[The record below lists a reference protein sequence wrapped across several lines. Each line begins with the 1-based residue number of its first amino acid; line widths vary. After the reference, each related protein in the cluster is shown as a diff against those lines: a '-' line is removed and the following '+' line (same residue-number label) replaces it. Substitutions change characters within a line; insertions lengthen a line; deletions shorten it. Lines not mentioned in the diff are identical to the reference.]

1 MPRRVLT
8 LLVLLLAT
16 LFCLTPLAEVD
27 AFWHLLTG
35 EQILATGRVP
45 RADTFTYTSAG
56 RPWIDLHWLF
66 QAALAVFH
74 RIGGFQALDL
84 FKTVVIVC
92 AFGVALWTAS
102 RRGAGVAAPLLAI
115 PGLVAAQE
123 RFTLRPEAVSFLL
136 LAVVLFLLEGRTRSW
151 RRLFLLPFL
160 VALWVNLHALYA
172 VGVAAILL
180 VLLGDLLDRRRL
192 GDPLAD
198 PGHGGRNP
206 GRSLLLAA
214 ACVLATLLN
223 PYGFGAWGLSR
234 TLLMERVAT
243 GNLFGRTIAEFQAPF
258 SGFGATASITG
269 FAVLAAAVVI
279 VMLAGWRASTSA
291 DRLLIAAFLSL
302 ALLARRNM
310 PLFALVTL
318 PAAGPAGAASWR
330 RLVRWLGRM
339 GRPAG
344 LATAVGEALPAILG
358 CLCAFA
364 LILDVASNRFFAR
377 DGTQRGLGTGVA
389 AGIFPEASADWVAE
403 QRPAGEVFHDMSAGG
418 YLAWRWWPRRRTYID
433 GRLEVHSP
441 ELFAAYLKAEQD
453 PGRFE
458 AEARA
463 RDIRVVL
470 WSHAQVLEAAPLLK
484 HLASDPAWRLVHLD
498 LAASIFARRDA
509 FPEGAAPPAI
519 DPRSAPVLQALLAEA
534 DEVERRTRLQDPM
547 PAFLRRLV
555 PRRDVPA
562 AEVGAG
568 LFLALAGAPSA
579 AARLLDDAARR
590 APWSAPLQYDVGLA
604 LTGSGNDDEAR
615 RRFEAA
621 LRIDPT
627 LMDARAALGLL
638 DLRAGDENGA
648 FAQWSEAERWGSL
661 PPAALQARGALLA
674 RKGAL
679 DEAIRDYRKA
689 LRGAPGRDDW
699 RGDLALILEARG
711 RPREADTEIAEAVRD
726 AARPCGPRT
735 AGARLTRA
743 RGHRDDA
750 LRAALDVLG
759 SDPDC
764 QEARL
769 EAARILVELGR
780 SDEAGG
786 MVSEALRRGLDRRTL
801 AEDPLLGPLMER
813 P

>member
-1 MPRRVLT
+1 MPRRILT
-8 LLVLLLAT
+8 LLVLLLAA

-27 AFWHLLTG
+27 AFWHLLAG

-45 RADTFTYTSAG
+45 RADAFTYTSAG

-66 QAALAVFH
+66 EAALAVVH

-84 FKTVVIVC
+84 FKTVVIVS

-102 RRGAGVAAPLLAI
+102 RRGAGLAAPLLAI

-123 RFTLRPEAVSFLL
+123 RFTLRPEAVSFLF

-151 RRLFLLPFL
+151 RRLLLLPPL
-160 VALWVNLHALYA
+160 VALWANLHALYA

-192 GDPLAD
+192 G
-198 PGHGGRNP
+198 NP
-206 GRSLLLAA
+206 PPRRSLLLAA

-243 GNLFGRTIAEFQAPF
+243 GNLFGRSIAEFQAPF

-310 PLFALVTL
+310 PLFALVAL

-330 RLVRWLGRM
+330 RLTRRLGRK
-339 GRPAG
+339 GHPAG
-344 LATAVGEALPAILG
+344 LAAVAGESVPAILG
-358 CLCAFA
+358 CLCAIA

-389 AGIFPEASADWVAE
+389 PGIFPEASADWVAE
-403 QRPAGEVFHDMSAGG
+403 QKPAGEVFHDMSAGG

-441 ELFAAYLKAEQD
+441 GLFAAYLQAEQD

-458 AEARA
+458 AEVKK

-470 WSHAQVLEAAPLLK
+470 WSHAQVLEGAPLLK
-484 HLASDPAWRLVHLD
+484 HLASDPSWRLVHLD
-498 LAASIFARRDA
+498 LAASVFARRDA
-509 FPEGAAPPAI
+509 FPQGGAPPSI
-519 DPRSAPVLQALLAEA
+519 DLRSEAVLRALLAES
-534 DEVERRTRLQDPM
+534 DQVEERTRLQDPL
-547 PAFLRRLV
+547 PAFLRRLL

-568 LFLALAGAPSA
+568 LFLALAGAPPA
-579 AARLLDDAARR
+579 AARILDDAARR

-621 LRIDPT
+621 LREDPT

-648 FAQWSEAERWGSL
+648 LAQWSEAERWGTL
-661 PPAALQARGALLA
+661 PPAALQARGGLLA

-679 DEAIRDYRKA
+679 DEAIRDYRAA
-689 LRGAPGRDDW
+689 LRSAPGRDDW

-711 RPREADTEIAEAVRD
+711 RPREADAEIAAAARD

-743 RGHRDDA
+743 RGNRDEA
-750 LRAALDVLG
+750 LRAALDVLR

-786 MVSEALRRGLDRRTL
+786 MVSEALRRGLDRRAL
-801 AEDPLLGPLMER
+801 AEDPLLAPLGAR
-813 P
+813 R